1 MTPILGAGLALTQR
15 EPTAFPSIVDHHL
28 LGFVSALFASMAFG
42 VLFMVFRE
50 PWNTEEMWARC
61 KPSPLDFC
69 VGLVGGIAA
78 SYARTRSHL
87 SSALAGR
94 RHRCCIGATH
104 RHGGS
109 ADRIHGLGSITHRN
123 AGHRSTALGL
133 CKRSD
138 HHVRCVVGFVDSW
151 DEARFGCV
159 NDSSMGF
166 EIFCVPYPFHLNDS
180 YLDPSAQVTC

>member
-1 MTPILGAGLALTQR
+1 MLSGFYSWFFGNHGTPKNVGQMQTLST
-15 EPTAFPSIVDHHL
+15 
-28 LGFVSALFASMAFG
+28 GFLRG
-42 VLFMVFRE
+42 
-50 PWNTEEMWARC
+50 TC
-61 KPSPLDFC
+61 
-69 VGLVGGIAA
+69 GGIAA

-87 SSALAGR
+87 SSALANAA
-94 RHRCCIGATH
+94 IAAALVPH
-104 RHGGS
+104 RHGRS

-138 HHVRCVVGFVDSW
+138 HYVRCVVCFVDSW